1 MTSEKTMVQNVTER
15 TIFDQFPFWRN
26 VLGYEPALTPGRTQ
40 VVVGCGTSYHLAQ
53 SIAAALNESGTGAL
67 AVPGG
72 EWSRR
77 YRSYCPSNDGLEVIA
92 LSRSGE
98 STETVQAAQV
108 SRRSGISV
116 LALTCAEGSLSRN
129 ADSVLLA
136 PTHPEE
142 GIVMTASASLMLQM
156 GLIQARV
163 PMDGGT
169 VEAAEELLALADK
182 HLATCIEGRS
192 HFVCLGGG
200 ALYGVAQEATIKLQE
215 MSLSWTQAYH
225 PMEYRHGPISLIDKK
240 SFVVMLYHPDTA
252 EEEARI
258 AAEVREKG
266 AFVLGLGG
274 PGDLSLPVSVP
285 AGVRPL
291 VYLPALQLLGERVA
305 QMKGLDTTAPRHLKK
320 VVVLS

>member
-1 MTSEKTMVQNVTER
+1 MALNVTER

-26 VLGYEPALTPGRTQ
+26 VLGFEATLTPGRTQ
-40 VVVGCGTSYHLAQ
+40 IVVGCGTSYHLAQ

-77 YRSYCPSNDGLEVIA
+77 HRSYCPASEGLEVIA

-98 STETVQAAQV
+98 STETVQAAQI
-108 SRRSGISV
+108 SRQVGV
-116 LALTCAEGSLSRN
+116 PVTALTCADGSLSRN
-129 ADSVLLA
+129 ADSVLFA

-163 PMDGGT
+163 PMHGGT

-182 HLATCIEGRS
+182 HLATIIEGRS

-225 PMEYRHGPISLIDKK
+225 PMEYRHGPISLIDQR
-240 SFVVMLYHPDTA
+240 SFVAMLYHPDTA
-252 EEEARI
+252 DEEARI
-258 AAEVREKG
+258 ASELRAKG

-285 AGVRPL
+285 ASVRPL
-291 VYLPALQLLGERVA
+291 VYLPTLQLLGERVA
-305 QMKGLDTTAPRHLKK
+305 QMKGLDSTAPRHLQK